1 MNIIF
6 NGPNYDNL
14 MKINY
19 IYPTLLQ
26 ASNINTNS
34 WFNIERYKNN
44 ACNKKKKK
52 YTVNY
57 TYVNTNKIILYP
69 TEKQKQIIKLWMD
82 ACISI
87 YNFTNWYLKYLI
99 TNKNVK
105 QILNFINIRKQLN
118 TTVRYFCELNN
129 LNKHT
134 GDYCIK
140 HCIEMYK
147 SAFSN
152 CKSVDKFTIKDLKLD
167 RRRKNLVI
175 EPASVSKNN
184 NAIFIKE
191 LGEINS
197 SLPLNTITQN
207 SILQYDSYR
216 KTYYIITPKTVNE
229 TVDVFQHKKC
239 GIDIGVR
246 TFLTVFSKTETY
258 EIGTNTTYT
267 IDKTN
272 KRLDNIRSSYDQQII
287 TKKQFSN
294 LYTKYSDKLKNKITD
309 MHNKTSN
316 FLLSNF
322 NTIMIEKISIKQM
335 VSNLTGN
342 LQEITKRR
350 LLALSHY
357 KLKMKLKMM
366 AVKYGSKITEVSAY
380 LTSKN
385 CHNCLQTN
393 DNLGKSKLFVCENC
407 NLVIDRDIN
416 ASINIYKNR
425 ILTRSYPIKKVD

>member
-1 MNIIF
+1 M
-6 NGPNYDNL
+6 
-14 MKINY
+14 
-19 IYPTLLQ
+19 YPTLLQ
-26 ASNINTNS
+26 ASNINTDS
-34 WFNIERYKNN
+34 WFNIKRYKNN

-57 TYVNTNKIILYP
+57 TYINTNKIVLYP
-69 TEKQKQIIKLWMD
+69 TDKQKQIIKLWMD
-82 ACISI
+82 DCITI
-87 YNFTNWYLKYLI
+87 YNYTNWYIKYLI
-99 TNKNVK
+99 TNTNFK
-105 QILNFINIRKQLN
+105 QVLNFINIRKQLN
-118 TTVRYFCELNN
+118 STIRYICELNN

-147 SAFSN
+147 SAVSN
-152 CKSVDKFTIKDLKLD
+152 CKSVDKFNIKDLQFD
-167 RRRKNLVI
+167 RRRKNFVI
-175 EPASVSKNN
+175 EPLSVSKNY
-184 NAIFIKE
+184 NAIFIRE

-207 SILQYDSYR
+207 SVLQYDSYK
-216 KTYYIITPKTVNE
+216 KTYYIITPKTVNK
-229 TVDVFQHKKC
+229 TVNVHQYRKC

-246 TFLTVFSKTETY
+246 TFLTVFSKAETY
-258 EIGTNTTYT
+258 EIGTNTNYL

-272 KRLDNIRSSYDQQII
+272 KRLDNIRSSFNQQII

-294 LYTKYSDKLKNKITD
+294 LCVKYNDKLKNKISD

-322 NTIMIEKISIKQM
+322 NTIMIEKISIKHM

-342 LQEITKRR
+342 LKEITKRR

-357 KLKMKLKMM
+357 KFKMKLKMM
-366 AVKYGSKITEVSAY
+366 AVKYGSKIKEVSPY

>member
-1 MNIIF
+1 MKN
-6 NGPNYDNL
+6 NYL
-14 MKINY
+14 
-19 IYPTLLQ
+19 YPTLLQ

-34 WFNIERYKNN
+34 WFNIKIYKNN

-52 YTVNY
+52 HTVNY
-57 TYVNTNKIILYP
+57 TYINTNKIILYP
-69 TEKQKQIIKLWMD
+69 TDKQKQIIKLWMD
-82 ACISI
+82 DCITI
-87 YNFTNWYLKYLI
+87 YNYTNWYIKYLI
-99 TNKNVK
+99 TNTNVK
-105 QILNFINIRKQLN
+105 QVLNFINIRKQLN
-118 TTVRYFCELNN
+118 LTVRYICKHNN

-147 SAFSN
+147 SAISN
-152 CKSVDKFTIKDLKLD
+152 CKSVEKFNIKDLKLD
-167 RRRKNLVI
+167 RGRKNFVI
-175 EPASVSKNN
+175 EPLSVSKNN
-184 NAIFIKE
+184 NAIFIRE

-207 SILQYDSYR
+207 SVLQYDSYK
-216 KTYYIITPKTVNE
+216 KTYCIITPKTVNK
-229 TVDVFQHKKC
+229 TVDVHQYRKC

-246 TFLTVFSKTETY
+246 TFLTVFSKAETY
-258 EIGTNTTYT
+258 EIGTNTNYL

-272 KRLDNIRSSYDQQII
+272 KRLDNIRSSFNQQII

-294 LYTKYSDKLKNKITD
+294 LHTKYSDKLKNKITD
-309 MHNKTSN
+309 MHNKTSK

-342 LQEITKRR
+342 LKEITKRR

-357 KLKMKLKMM
+357 KFKMKLKMM
-366 AVKYGSKITEVSAY
+366 AIKYGSKIKEVSPY

-393 DNLGKSKLFVCENC
+393 DNLGKSKIFVCKNC
-407 NLVIDRDIN
+407 NLVMDRDIN

>member
-1 MNIIF
+1 MKN
-6 NGPNYDNL
+6 NY
-14 MKINY
+14 M
-19 IYPTLLQ
+19 YPTLLQ
-26 ASNINTNS
+26 ASNINTDS
-34 WFNIERYKNN
+34 WFNIKRYKNN

-57 TYVNTNKIILYP
+57 TYINTNKIVLYP
-69 TEKQKQIIKLWMD
+69 TDKQKQIIKLWMD
-82 ACISI
+82 DCITI
-87 YNFTNWYLKYLI
+87 YNYTNWYIKYLI
-99 TNKNVK
+99 TNTNFK
-105 QILNFINIRKQLN
+105 QVLNFINIRKQLN
-118 TTVRYFCELNN
+118 STIRYICELNN

-147 SAFSN
+147 SAVSN
-152 CKSVDKFTIKDLKLD
+152 CKSVDKFNIKDLQFD
-167 RRRKNLVI
+167 RRRKNFVI
-175 EPASVSKNN
+175 EPLSVSKNY
-184 NAIFIKE
+184 NAIFIRE

-207 SILQYDSYR
+207 SVLQYDSYK
-216 KTYYIITPKTVNE
+216 KTYYIITPKTVNK
-229 TVDVFQHKKC
+229 TVNVHQYRKC

-246 TFLTVFSKTETY
+246 TFLTVFSKAETY
-258 EIGTNTTYT
+258 EIGTNTNYL

-272 KRLDNIRSSYDQQII
+272 KRLDNIRSSFNQQII

-294 LYTKYSDKLKNKITD
+294 LCVKYNDKLKNKISD

-322 NTIMIEKISIKQM
+322 NTIMIEKISIKHM

-342 LQEITKRR
+342 LKEITKRR

-357 KLKMKLKMM
+357 KFKMKLKMM
-366 AVKYGSKITEVSAY
+366 AVKYGSKIKEVSPY

>member
-1 MNIIF
+1 
-6 NGPNYDNL
+6 
-14 MKINY
+14 MKANY

-26 ASNINTNS
+26 ASNINSNS
-34 WFNIERYKNN
+34 WFDIKRYKNN
-44 ACNKKKKK
+44 AYNKKKKK

-57 TYVNTNKIILYP
+57 SYVNTNKIILYL
-69 TEKQKQIIKLWMD
+69 TEEQKNIINLWMD
-82 ACISI
+82 DCTYI
-87 YNFTNWYLKYLI
+87 YNFTNWYIKHII
-99 TNKNVK
+99 TDKNYK
-105 QILNFINIRKQLN
+105 QLLNFINIRNQLN
-118 TTVRYFCELNN
+118 STIKNFCELHN

-134 GDYCIK
+134 GDYAVK

-147 SAFSN
+147 SAVSN
-152 CKSVDKFTIKDLKLD
+152 CKSVDKFNIKDLQLN

-175 EPASVSKNN
+175 EPLSVSKNK
-184 NAIFIKE
+184 NAIFLRE

-207 SILQYDSYR
+207 SVLQYDSYK
-216 KTYYIITPKTVNE
+216 KTYCIITPKTVNN
-229 TVDVFQHKKC
+229 TVDVHQYKKC

-246 TFLTVFSKTETY
+246 TFLTVFSKAETY
-258 EIGTNTTYT
+258 EIGTNTKDY

-287 TKKQFSN
+287 TKKQFSS
-294 LYTKYSDKLKNKITD
+294 LYNKYSDKLKNKIID

-342 LQEITKRR
+342 LQDITKRR

-357 KLKMKLKMM
+357 KLKMKLKQM
-366 AVKYGSKITEVSAY
+366 AVKYGSKITEVPAY

-385 CHNCLQTN
+385 CHNCLHTN
-393 DNLGKSKLFVCENC
+393 DNLESFKLFLCENC
-407 NLVIDRDIN
+407 GLIMDRDIN

-425 ILTRSYPIKKVD
+425 ILTRSCPIKKVDYCKEISTFK

>member
-1 MNIIF
+1 
-6 NGPNYDNL
+6 
-14 MKINY
+14 MKNNY

-26 ASNINTNS
+26 ASNVNTDS
-34 WFNIERYKNN
+34 WFNIKRYKNN

-57 TYVNTNKIILYP
+57 TYINTNKIVLYP
-69 TEKQKQIIKLWMD
+69 TDKQKEIIKLWMD
-82 ACISI
+82 DCITI
-87 YNFTNWYLKYLI
+87 YNYTNWYIKYLI
-99 TNKNVK
+99 TNTNFK
-105 QILNFINIRKQLN
+105 QVLNFINIRKQLN
-118 TTVRYFCELNN
+118 STVRYICELNN

-147 SAFSN
+147 SAISN
-152 CKSVDKFTIKDLKLD
+152 CKSVNKFNIKDLQFD
-167 RRRKNLVI
+167 RRRKNFVI
-175 EPASVSKNN
+175 EPLSVSKNN
-184 NAIFIKE
+184 NAIFIRE

-207 SILQYDSYR
+207 SVLQYDSYK
-216 KTYYIITPKTVNE
+216 KTYYIITPKTVNK
-229 TVDVFQHKKC
+229 TVNVHQYRKC

-246 TFLTVFSKTETY
+246 TFLTVFSKDETY
-258 EIGTNTTYT
+258 EIGTNTNYL

-272 KRLDNIRSSYDQQII
+272 KRLDNIRSSFNQQII

-294 LYTKYSDKLKNKITD
+294 LYSKYNDKLKNKISD

-342 LQEITKRR
+342 LKEITKRR

-357 KLKMKLKMM
+357 KLKMKLKTM
-366 AVKYGSKITEVSAY
+366 AVKYGSKIIEVSPY

-393 DNLGKSKLFVCENC
+393 DNLGNSKLFVCENC
-407 NLVIDRDIN
+407 NLIMDRDIN